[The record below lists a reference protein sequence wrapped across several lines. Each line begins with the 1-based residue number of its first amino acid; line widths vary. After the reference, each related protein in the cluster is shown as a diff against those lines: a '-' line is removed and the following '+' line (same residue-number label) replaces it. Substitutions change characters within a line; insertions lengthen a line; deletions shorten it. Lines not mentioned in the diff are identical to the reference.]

1 MSSHGLEGPPEQE
14 TDVIESIPRAIDKW
28 AQDTTHQDKVE
39 VGWPHWV
46 AGRPPGRPTAQWAPP
61 PQVYYV
67 EVDHWSLKSVH
78 QVSATEE
85 AALGRGFLL

>member
-1 MSSHGLEGPPEQE
+1 MIQDMTFQRIRTRHVSKHGLEGPPEQE

-46 AGRPPGRPTAQWAPP
+46 AGRPPGRPTA
-61 PQVYYV
+61 
-67 EVDHWSLKSVH
+67 
-78 QVSATEE
+78 
-85 AALGRGFLL
+85 